1 MANTYTWDFP
11 ALDTAPSEDGLSDVI
26 KTIHWRITA
35 VSDSETDADGDAIFA
50 SSYGTASPVL
60 DPDNFIAFDSITK
73 DWCKTQVLESLSQ
86 SEEESLSQTEE
97 KLQAQLDTQIDAVV
111 NPPMVSKVPTSW

>member
-11 ALDTAPSEDGLSDVI
+11 TLDTAPSEDGLSDVI

-35 VSDSETDADGDAIFA
+35 VSDSETDEDGNAIST

-60 DPDNFIAFDSITK
+60 DPDNFIPFDSITK
-73 DWCKTQVLESLSQ
+73 DWCKAQVLEI
-86 SEEESLSQTEE
+86 LSQTEE
-97 KLQAQLDTQIDAVV
+97 ELQAQLDTQIDAVV
-111 NPPMVSKVPTSW
+111 NPPMVQKVPAGW

>member
-35 VSDSETDADGDAIFA
+35 VDDNGITA
-50 SSYGTASPVL
+50 SSYGTASPEL
-60 DPDNFIAFDSITK
+60 DPDNFVAFNSVTK
-73 DWCKTQVLESLSQ
+73 DWCKEKVLASLG
-86 SEEESLSQTEE
+86 QTEAD
-97 KLQAQLDTQIDAVV
+97 LQANLDTRIDNLA
-111 NPPMVSKVPTSW
+111 NPPIVQKVPSSWSA

>member
-11 ALDTAPSEDGLSDVI
+11 TLDTAPSEDGLSDVI

-35 VSDSETDADGDAIFA
+35 VSDSETDADGNAISV

-73 DWCKTQVLESLSQ
+73 DWCKAQVLESLSQ
-86 SEEESLSQTEE
+86 TEEE
-97 KLQAQLDTQIDAVV
+97 LQAQLDTQIDAVV
-111 NPPMVSKVPTSW
+111 NPPMVQKVPAGW

>member
-35 VSDSETDADGDAIFA
+35 VDDNGITA
-50 SSYGTASPVL
+50 SSYGTASPEL
-60 DPDNFIAFDSITK
+60 DPDNFVAFNSITK
-73 DWCKTQVLESLSQ
+73 DWCKEKVLASLG
-86 SEEESLSQTEE
+86 QTEAD
-97 KLQAQLDTQIDAVV
+97 LQANLDTRIDNLA
-111 NPPMVSKVPTSW
+111 NPPIVQKVPSSWSA